1 MRIQSRLAGINPHN
15 TAVKNFI
22 NYITDQTARKKNV
35 TDSIQKNPL
44 HPTRSSTFWHQS
56 NARKVYCKSL

>member
-22 NYITDQTARKKNV
+22 NYITDQTA
-35 TDSIQKNPL
+35 P
-44 HPTRSSTFWHQS
+44 
-56 NARKVYCKSL
+56 